1 MGMAILLTYLC
12 VFMGGGVGIWI
23 VRELIVTQADE
34 NLLDVDKIQ
43 RSIWSRTGLKSG
55 EMSRAW
61 QTHQQFFPNSSLRSL
76 YIILY
81 VFVVLWMFFGLQFLQ
96 KSAQVISPD

>member
-1 MGMAILLTYLC
+1 MGIAIFLTYFC

-23 VRELIVTQADE
+23 VRELIVTQADR
-34 NLLDVDKIQ
+34 NLLDADKIQ
-43 RSIWSRTGLKSG
+43 RSMWSRTGLKSG

-61 QTHQQFFPNSSLRSL
+61 QTHQQFFPNSPLRTL

-81 VFVVLWMFFGLQFLQ
+81 VFVVLWMLFGLASLQ
-96 KSAQVISPD
+96 YGWQIRNV